1 LVTDSTHD
9 KIQKELA
16 KLRGRVDELQLQLD
30 SARLR
35 QHLPMPP
42 FPDSNPSTPFM
53 SYSTCNAADFLH
65 PRYKEICD
73 LLKHFFTWHRKLWEF
88 VFVIHH
94 LVESGL
100 VRQGSRGLV
109 FGVGTERLPALF
121 ASMGAKIVA
130 TDASAANAQEMGWA
144 NTNEYAANLQ
154 TLRYPEIIDG
164 NLFDSNVSY
173 RVCDMN
179 NIEPD
184 LVDFDFN
191 WSSCCFEHLGSIEAG
206 LQFVVNAVEKTLR
219 VGGIAVHTTEY
230 NLSSN
235 DLTVDSGGTVIF
247 RNRDLLELVQRLQ
260 ERGHIV
266 QPFVVAPNSHHL
278 DFHIDMPPYAQ
289 DPHLK
294 LLLMSHV
301 STSAGIVVQ
310 RGV

>member
-1 LVTDSTHD
+1 VTDSTHD

-310 RGV
+310 RGR